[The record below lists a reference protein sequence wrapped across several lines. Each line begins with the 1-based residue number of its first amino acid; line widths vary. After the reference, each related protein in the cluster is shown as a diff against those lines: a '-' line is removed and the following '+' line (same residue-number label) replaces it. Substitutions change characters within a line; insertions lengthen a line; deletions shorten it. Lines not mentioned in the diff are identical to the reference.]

1 MNAKSRAGALANFAS
16 PNAVQTQQ
24 EPESKSKKPRLAG
37 RPRSAPE
44 GDLVPLQVRMTAAQR
59 KAVRQ
64 LVLDLNTTAQTFALE
79 AIAAA
84 VRTAGGKWPG
94 A

>member
-1 MNAKSRAGALANFAS
+1 MNAKSKAGALANFAS
-16 PNAVQTQQ
+16 PNAVQAPPQ
-24 EPESKSKKPRLAG
+24 PEARSKKPSLAG

-44 GDLVPLQVRMTAAQR
+44 GDLVPFQVRMTAAQR

-84 VRTAGGKWPG
+84 VHSAGGKWPG

>member
-1 MNAKSRAGALANFAS
+1 MNAKQKAGALANFAS
-16 PNAVQTQQ
+16 PNAQ
-24 EPESKSKKPRLAG
+24 ESQEGDAKKKPGG

-44 GDLVPLQVRMTAAQR
+44 GELVPFQVRMTPAQR

-64 LVLDLNTTAQTFALE
+64 LVLDIDTTAQTFALE

-84 VRTAGGKWPG
+84 VRNAGGKWPQ
-94 A
+94 